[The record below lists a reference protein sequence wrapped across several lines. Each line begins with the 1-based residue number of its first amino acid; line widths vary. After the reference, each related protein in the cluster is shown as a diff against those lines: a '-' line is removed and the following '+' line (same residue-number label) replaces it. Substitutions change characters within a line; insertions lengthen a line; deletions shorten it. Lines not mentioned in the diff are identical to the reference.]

1 MNTGS
6 ARFFD
11 EIAKLMTNAAGA
23 AQGVRGELDTLF
35 RTQAERVLNELDVVQ
50 REEFDVVRDMAAK
63 ARQENDELRSKIA
76 SLEEQVAALTA
87 KKPAP
92 RARKT
97 STASKPKPKTPEA

>member
-1 MNTGS
+1 MNTNS

-23 AQGVRGELDTLF
+23 AQGVRSELDTLF

-50 REEFDVVRDMAAK
+50 RDEFDTVRDMAAK
-63 ARQENDELRSKIA
+63 ARQENDELRAKITT
-76 SLEEQVAALTA
+76 LEEQVAGLTK

-92 RARKT
+92 RTRKAPA
-97 STASKPKPKTPEA
+97 SAKSKPKAT

>member
-35 RTQAERVLNELDVVQ
+35 RTQTERVLNELDVVQ
-50 REEFDVVRDMAAK
+50 REDFDVVRDMVTK
-63 ARQENDELRSKIA
+63 AREENDELRARIVA
-76 SLEEQVAALTA
+76 LEEQLAAVAA
-87 KKPAP
+87 KKPAT
-92 RARKT
+92 RTRKAAG
-97 STASKPKPKTPEA
+97 ASKAKSSTPKS